1 MNYVEKINQ
10 LANERAL
17 AEHNEYLKRSSEF
30 NKELRKL
37 KSLSDRINKM
47 WDIYQPCINR
57 NIVIGKVFNAMI
69 GKNYEFETDGCRHTL
84 GFYFKVSTLYGFG
97 GREIAGFGI
106 EGGGCDYESVIIDRN
121 GEPINSN
128 VWYHFSFDRRT
139 AHPWEKRAV
148 TDKIYKILKNF
159 DEFEHKFYAAVES
172 VIG

>member
-37 KSLSDRINKM
+37 KSLSERINKM
-47 WDIYQPCINR
+47 WDIYQTCINR

-69 GKNYEFETDGCRHTL
+69 GKDYEFETDGCRHTL
-84 GFYFKVSTLYGFG
+84 GFYFTVSTLYGFG

-106 EGGGCDYESVIIDRN
+106 KGGGCDGQDVLIDRDGNIIDSR
-121 GEPINSN
+121 
-128 VWYHFSFDRRT
+128 VWYYYGNPYNNRSI
-139 AHPWEKRAV
+139 

-159 DEFEHKFYAAVES
+159 DEFERKFYAAVES

>member
-30 NKELRKL
+30 NKELRKV

-47 WDIYQPCINR
+47 WDIYQTCINR
-57 NIVIGKVFNAMI
+57 NIQIGGRRGDN
-69 GKNYEFETDGCRHTL
+69 GYEFETDGISHAL
-84 GFYFKVSTLYGFG
+84 GFATKTSGYWGFG
-97 GREIAGFGI
+97 GREIVGFGI
-106 EGGGCDYESVIIDRN
+106 KGGGSDYESVIIDRN
-121 GEPINSN
+121 GDPINSGA
-128 VWYHFSFDRRT
+128 WYCFSFDRRT
-139 AHPWEKRAV
+139 ANPWEKRAI

-159 DEFEHKFYAAVES
+159 DEFERKFYAAVES